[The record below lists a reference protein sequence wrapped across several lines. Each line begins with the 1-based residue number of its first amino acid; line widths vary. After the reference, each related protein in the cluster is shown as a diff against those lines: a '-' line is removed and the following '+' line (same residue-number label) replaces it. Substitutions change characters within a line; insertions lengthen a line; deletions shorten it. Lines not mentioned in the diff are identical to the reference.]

1 MLKTDEAMNG
11 AYEDKP
17 DVIDVGVVRADI
29 GVLPEFRIGA
39 VIHGSNGNELPKLH
53 EVLLD
58 REVMGKLSFIFKLE
72 LSSFSCLRHFARLF
86 WNQTCK

>member
-1 MLKTDEAMNG
+1 MLKTDDAMNG

-17 DVIDVGVVRADI
+17 GVIDVGVVREDI
-29 GVLPEFRIGA
+29 CVPPEFRIGA
-39 VIHGSNGNELPKLH
+39 VIHGSNGSELPKLH
-53 EVLLD
+53 EVLLEK
-58 REVMGKLSFIFKLE
+58 EVKEKLSFIFKFE